1 MARNKKLGKVVK
13 GLVCVAGVTFA
24 GMYLAARKKKS
35 DYTYKDEPAEQNPFA
50 GKKVVFVQDDN
61 DDENADGVR
70 GHLEAVSVSVQQQ
83 SLYSKYGKRMLDV
96 VLSFGGLVALSPVY
110 AAIALAIK
118 IEDPG
123 PVLFTQKRVGQNKE
137 YFKLHKFRS
146 MKVSTPHDVPTHQL
160 ENPEQYITKVGKFIR
175 AHSLDE
181 LPQIWDIFVGN
192 MSIIGPRPGLWN
204 QDLLTAERDKYGAN
218 DVKPGLTGWAQING
232 RDELE
237 IPVKAKLDGEYVQK
251 QSLLFDLKCFLGTV
265 SKVSHDD
272 SVVEGGTGEM
282 KKKPYHYTDGKSEEE
297 LIGNVGFGEP
307 VEVDLGAKKK
317 VLITGAG
324 SYIGQSFIQYAKKY
338 YPDNFE
344 IEELDMTDVAW
355 RDKDFSGYDVV
366 YHVAGIAHA
375 DVGNVSEEIK
385 SKYYEVNTGLAVEAA
400 EKAKR
405 EGVKTFIFMSSM
417 IVYGDSAPY
426 GQEKVIDETTVPH
439 PANFYGDSKLQADVA
454 VRELADDTYKVIV
467 LRPPMI
473 YGKDS
478 KGNYRTLAKLAK
490 KLPIFP
496 NVDNER
502 SMLYIEN
509 LCEFLCQVMLL
520 KPYRR
525 NSVVLLPQNGEW
537 TKTSDM
543 VKMIAK
549 ASGKKIT
556 ELQYLA
562 PAVWIGSKMPGKIG
576 GLVNKAFGNHCYAHN
591 MSMYIG
597 MDYQRNSLKASI
609 LEAECNIQLENRL
622 NTMKSDKNG
631 KSMLMLAS
639 VASMIDQFNMNNIGI
654 LLSLGYK
661 VTVACNFKVGNT
673 CSDKRIKEL
682 KEELKELR
690 VKFYQ
695 IDFDRNVMNLQQNM
709 EAYKQVEKLVKLQRY
724 DFIHCHSPI
733 GGVIGR
739 IVAHETKTK
748 VIYTAHG
755 FHFYDGA
762 PKKNWL
768 LYYSIEKALSR
779 WTDILI
785 TINKED
791 YDIACKKLCARRTI
805 YVPGIGIDIK
815 RFKNIP
821 THKMIK
827 RAELGI
833 DDRDFV
839 ILSVGE
845 LNDNKNHKVI
855 IEALNRM
862 NESDKCV
869 YVIAG
874 EGINK
879 ELLERQAEASNVN
892 LRLLG
897 YREDIPELLKLSDVF
912 VLPSLREGL
921 NVSLMEAMAAGLPC
935 IAGKIRGNVD
945 LLPEEYCIEPTSVEK
960 WVERLRAVMMCDR
973 HQVGAKNEQKIVDFS
988 VDKVN
993 EKMKHIYKH
1002 I

>member
-1 MARNKKLGKVVK
+1 MCWIEGDLRVARNKKLGKVVK

-24 GMYLAARKKKS
+24 GMYLVARKKKS
-35 DYTYKDEPAEQNPFA
+35 DYTYKDEPTEQNPFA

-96 VLSFGGLVALSPVY
+96 VLSFGGLVVLSPVY

-192 MSIIGPRPGLWN
+192 MSVIGPRPGLWN

-251 QSLLFDLKCFLGTV
+251 QSLLFDVKCFLGTI

-282 KKKPYHYTDGKSEEE
+282 KKKPYHYTDGKSDEE
-297 LIGNVGFGEP
+297 LIGNIGFGEP
-307 VEVDLGAKKK
+307 VEVDPEAKKK
-317 VLITGAG
+317 VLVTGAG

-344 IEELDMTDVAW
+344 IEELDMTDAAW
-355 RDKDFSGYDVV
+355 RDKDFSEYDVV

-375 DVGNVSEEIK
+375 DVGKVSEEIK

-426 GQEKVIDETTVPH
+426 GQRKVIDETTVPK
-439 PANFYGDSKLQADVA
+439 PANFYGDSKIQADVA
-454 VRELADDTYKVIV
+454 VRKLADATYKVIV

-473 YGKDS
+473 YGKGS

-490 KLPIFP
+490 KLPVFP
-496 NVDNER
+496 DVDNER

-520 KPYRR
+520 KPYHR

-543 VKMIAK
+543 VKVIAQ
-549 ASGKKIT
+549 ASGKKIV
-556 ELQYLA
+556 ELKGFA
-562 PAVWIGSKMPGKIG
+562 SAVWIGSKMLGKIG
-576 GLVNKAFGNHCYAHN
+576 GLVNKAFGNSCYLHVI
-591 MSMYIG
+591 SKYEGI
-597 MDYQRNSLKASI
+597 DYQKISL
-609 LEAECNIQLENRL
+609 LE
-622 NTMKSDKNG
+622 
-631 KSMLMLAS
+631 S
-639 VASMIDQFNMNNIGI
+639 VVRSER
-654 LLSLGYK
+654 
-661 VTVACNFKVGNT
+661 KVG
-673 CSDKRIKEL
+673 E
-682 KEELKELR
+682 
-690 VKFYQ
+690 
-695 IDFDRNVMNLQQNM
+695 
-709 EAYKQVEKLVKLQRY
+709 
-724 DFIHCHSPI
+724 
-733 GGVIGR
+733 
-739 IVAHETKTK
+739 
-748 VIYTAHG
+748 
-755 FHFYDGA
+755 
-762 PKKNWL
+762 
-768 LYYSIEKALSR
+768 
-779 WTDILI
+779 
-785 TINKED
+785 
-791 YDIACKKLCARRTI
+791 
-805 YVPGIGIDIK
+805 
-815 RFKNIP
+815 
-821 THKMIK
+821 
-827 RAELGI
+827 
-833 DDRDFV
+833 
-839 ILSVGE
+839 
-845 LNDNKNHKVI
+845 
-855 IEALNRM
+855 
-862 NESDKCV
+862 V
-869 YVIAG
+869 Y
-874 EGINK
+874 
-879 ELLERQAEASNVN
+879 
-892 LRLLG
+892 
-897 YREDIPELLKLSDVF
+897 
-912 VLPSLREGL
+912 
-921 NVSLMEAMAAGLPC
+921 
-935 IAGKIRGNVD
+935 
-945 LLPEEYCIEPTSVEK
+945 
-960 WVERLRAVMMCDR
+960 
-973 HQVGAKNEQKIVDFS
+973 
-988 VDKVN
+988 
-993 EKMKHIYKH
+993 
-1002 I
+1002 